1 MIITCPN
8 CNKKF
13 NIDVS
18 LISEKGRLLQC
29 GSCNHKWHYIISK
42 QGSENDKNINI
53 QNKDNESIYIN
64 KLPQEEQEEKVNKI
78 KEKKN
83 SKIQEKI
90 KNKNQELS
98 ISTKKNNKKYSLGNL
113 LGNLMIILITFFAL
127 ILIIDT
133 FKINI
138 SNYFP
143 LIIPLLDSLYQSLI
157 DLISFINDL
166 IN

>member
-18 LISEKGRLLQC
+18 LIPEKGRLLQC

-42 QGSENDKNINI
+42 QESENDKNINI
-53 QNKDNESIYIN
+53 QNKYNENIYIN
-64 KLPQEEQEEKVNKI
+64 KLPQEEQEEKDNKI
-78 KEKKN
+78 KKKPI
-83 SKIQEKI
+83 SIIQKKI
-90 KNKNQELS
+90 KNKNQELL
-98 ISTKKNNKKYSLGNL
+98 IRTKKNNKKYSLANL
-113 LGNLMIILITFFAL
+113 LGNLMIILITFVAL

-133 FKINI
+133 FKISI
-138 SNYFP
+138 SNYYP

-157 DLISFINDL
+157 DLISFVNDL
-166 IN
+166 LN

>member
-18 LISEKGRLLQC
+18 LIPEKGRLLQC

-42 QGSENDKNINI
+42 QENENDKNINI

-64 KLPQEEQEEKVNKI
+64 KLPQEEQEEKANKI
-78 KEKKN
+78 KKKTI
-83 SKIQEKI
+83 SKIQKKI

-98 ISTKKNNKKYSLGNL
+98 ISTKKNNKKYSLANL
-113 LGNLMIILITFFAL
+113 LGNLMIILITFVAL

>member
-18 LISEKGRLLQC
+18 LIPEKGRLLQC

-42 QGSENDKNINI
+42 QESENDKNINI

-64 KLPQEEQEEKVNKI
+64 KLPQEEEKANKI
-78 KEKKN
+78 KKKTI
-83 SKIQEKI
+83 SKIQKKI
-90 KNKNQELS
+90 KNKNQELL
-98 ISTKKNNKKYSLGNL
+98 ISAKKNNKKFSLANL
-113 LGNLMIILITFFAL
+113 LGNLMIILITFVAL

>member
-18 LISEKGRLLQC
+18 LIPEKGRLLQC

-42 QGSENDKNINI
+42 QESENDKNINI

-64 KLPQEEQEEKVNKI
+64 KLPQEEKANKI
-78 KEKKN
+78 KKKTI
-83 SKIQEKI
+83 SKIQEKK
-90 KNKNQELS
+90 KNKNQELL
-98 ISTKKNNKKYSLGNL
+98 ISTKKNNKKYSLANL
-113 LGNLMIILITFFAL
+113 LGNLMIIFITFVAL

>member
-18 LISEKGRLLQC
+18 LIPEKGRLLQC

-42 QGSENDKNINI
+42 QESENDKNINI
-53 QNKDNESIYIN
+53 QNKDNKSIYIN

-98 ISTKKNNKKYSLGNL
+98 ISTKKNNKKYSLANL
-113 LGNLMIILITFFAL
+113 LGNLMIILITFVAL

-133 FKINI
+133 FKIKI

-157 DLISFINDL
+157 DLISFVNDL
-166 IN
+166 LN

>member
-18 LISEKGRLLQC
+18 LIPENGRLLQC

-42 QGSENDKNINI
+42 QESENDKNINI

-64 KLPQEEQEEKVNKI
+64 KLPQEEQEEKANKI
-78 KEKKN
+78 KKKTI
-83 SKIQEKI
+83 SKIQKKI

>member
-18 LISEKGRLLQC
+18 LIPEKGRFLQC

-42 QGSENDKNINI
+42 QESENDKNINI
-53 QNKDNESIYIN
+53 RNKDNESTYIN
-64 KLPQEEQEEKVNKI
+64 KLPQEEKANKI
-78 KEKKN
+78 KKKTI
-83 SKIQEKI
+83 SKIQKKI

-143 LIIPLLDSLYQSLI
+143 ILIPLLDNLYQSLI
-157 DLISFINDL
+157 DLISFIKDL
-166 IN
+166 LN